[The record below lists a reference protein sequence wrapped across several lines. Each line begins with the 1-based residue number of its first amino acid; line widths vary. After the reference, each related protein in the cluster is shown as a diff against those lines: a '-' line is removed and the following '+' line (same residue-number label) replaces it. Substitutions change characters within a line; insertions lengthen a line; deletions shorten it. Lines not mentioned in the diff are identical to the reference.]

1 MRSMR
6 TVIGPRLARVSAI
19 VMMLAVLALLAV
31 PGCRD
36 QVAVKGKPVSAD
48 MGGGGGN
55 GFSGEQFR
63 AYFSSLRENIDPCYP
78 ENPIYLRVPANASGE
93 PQYALPLLLPDS
105 VEKDIFPNVEREN
118 PDELT
123 IYERL
128 FAFGW
133 VHKNAEEWWGLTHD
147 EQYKWL
153 MERENVERRG
163 FWVSKVDPVLEIA
176 RRWTLHFLKT
186 GEKLTDTAV
195 LLENFRWGETLAESG
210 AVMKQEL
217 LDYVTSPITGKL
229 VEIGCPEF
237 SRGNMVI
244 DAFPM
249 SRFSAEDLGIIYD
262 LHVGQDAGSVEDIV
276 LVAYRVYGETGV
288 IRTGV
293 LVCSL
298 KDQNILSVS

>member
-1 MRSMR
+1 MVRRTVVFCLVVVGAFWLVSTTPSSSVGDFRALFTSMRS
-6 TVIGPRLARVSAI
+6 
-19 VMMLAVLALLAV
+19 
-31 PGCRD
+31 
-36 QVAVKGKPVSAD
+36 VAEP
-48 MGGGGGN
+48 
-55 GFSGEQFR
+55 
-63 AYFSSLRENIDPCYP
+63 LYP
-78 ENPIYLRVPANASGE
+78 ENPIFLRVPLTASGE

-105 VEKDIFPNVEREN
+105 VEKDVFPDVEREK
-118 PDELT
+118 PEELSML
-123 IYERL
+123 ERL
-128 FAFGW
+128 YAFGW

-147 EQYKWL
+147 EKYKWL
-153 MERENVERRG
+153 MERENVEHRG
-163 FWVSKVDPVLEIA
+163 FWVPEVDPVLGIA
-176 RRWTLHFLKT
+176 RRWSLHYLET

-195 LLENFRWGETLAESG
+195 LLGNFRWGETLAESG

-217 LDYVTSPITGKL
+217 LDRVTSPVTGEL
-229 VEIGCPEF
+229 VEIGYPEF

-262 LHVGQDAGSVEDIV
+262 LHIVQDAGSVEDIV

-298 KDQNILSVS
+298 KDQNILSAS